1 MIPFAKVKANQQK
14 LAKNE
19 TGYSIPLGIQVEEF
33 TMKTLIVVC
42 ATVLLSAACASA
54 ADIGIVDEKA
64 PKKELLAAPKSDK
77 GIETVGLMET
87 FKGKV
92 AKGEKRHLYFI
103 VLVLSNEDLKDTWW
117 VQRDVT
123 RDGDSFSGEVQ
134 FGEENA
140 GIGEYFAVLA
150 IATDKT
156 WSGGDTIKELPAD
169 AEYSKVKIVKRK

>member
-1 MIPFAKVKANQQK
+1 
-14 LAKNE
+14 
-19 TGYSIPLGIQVEEF
+19 
-33 TMKTLIVVC
+33 MKTLIAIC
-42 ATVLLSAACASA
+42 AAVLLSATCACA
-54 ADIGIVDEKA
+54 ADIGALDQKA
-64 PKKELLAAPKSDK
+64 PNKESLVAPKTDK

-103 VLVLSNEDLKDTWW
+103 VLVLSNEDLKNTWW
-117 VQRDVT
+117 IQRDVT
-123 RDGDSFSGEVQ
+123 RDGDSFSAEVQ

-156 WSGGDTIKELPAD
+156 WSGGDTINELPAD
-169 AEYSKVKIVKRK
+169 AAYSKVKIVKRK